1 MDAPNP
7 INDHDLLIEVNT
19 NVKNLT
25 ATLNTYTQA
34 SNTTLNDHETRLR
47 VLEQDNQQLKGS
59 QKNQRMMLSILSAV
73 VGVGGI
79 VLAVIQVVMSGA
91 K

>member
-1 MDAPNP
+1 MDTNKPT
-7 INDHDLLIEVNT
+7 NDHDLLIEVNT

-25 ATLNTYTQA
+25 STLNSYTQA
-34 SNTTLNDHETRLR
+34 ANTTMNDHETRIR
-47 VLEQDNQQLKGS
+47 VLETDNQQLRGS
-59 QKNQRMMLSILSAV
+59 QKNQRLMLSILSAV

-79 VLAVIQVVMSGA
+79 VLAVIQLIVSGG

>member
-1 MDAPNP
+1 MDNP
-7 INDHDLLIEVNT
+7 VSNTNDHDLLIEVNT

-34 SNTTLNDHETRLR
+34 SNTTLNDHETRIR

-59 QKNQRMMLSILSAV
+59 QKNQRTMLSVLSAV

-79 VLAVIQVVMSGA
+79 VLAAIQILVN
-91 K
+91 

>member
-1 MDAPNP
+1 MDTPNP

-34 SNTTLNDHETRLR
+34 ANTTMNDHETRIR
-47 VLEQDNQQLKGS
+47 VLETDNQQLKGS
-59 QKNQRMMLSILSAV
+59 QKNQRMMLSVLSAV

-79 VLAVIQVVMSGA
+79 VLAAIQLIV

>member
-1 MDAPNP
+1 MDATKPT
-7 INDHDLLIEVNT
+7 NDHDLLIEVNT

-25 ATLNTYTQA
+25 STLNTYTQA

-59 QKNQRMMLSILSAV
+59 QKNQRTMLSILSAV

-79 VLAVIQVVMSGA
+79 VLAAIQILVS
-91 K
+91 